1 MKYFLFEKIYELMAM
16 ARTVPDQ
23 QHIVD
28 LP

>member
-1 MKYFLFEKIYELMAM
+1 MFEAFIQINMGGM